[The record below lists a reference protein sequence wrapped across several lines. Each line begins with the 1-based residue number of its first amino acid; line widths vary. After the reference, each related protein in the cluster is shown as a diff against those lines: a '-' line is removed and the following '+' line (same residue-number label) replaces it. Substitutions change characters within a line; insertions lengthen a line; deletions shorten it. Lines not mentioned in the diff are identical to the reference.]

1 MDALTAALDALETAM
16 KGGPDSGNFGHAG
29 RPGFVGGSQA
39 QGSTRPAPVAMPD
52 LSDYIATPKLASEIS
67 GHVPMRDGKPVP
79 VETRMLYHVT
89 RVENLPSLLKDGFDL
104 TKVRPRWQN
113 DYAISLSPKSNLEK
127 AMAYFMPNI
136 AGTTFDTQKYAVVA
150 VTVRGRFMRDPDE
163 VTVSGLSGAQSF
175 TRAAIKQGYDASDN
189 VYIYNPKAIG
199 RIHVVE
205 TDKLAAANAKLKVRK
220 IR

>member
-1 MDALTAALDALETAM
+1 
-16 KGGPDSGNFGHAG
+16 
-29 RPGFVGGSQA
+29 
-39 QGSTRPAPVAMPD
+39 
-52 LSDYIATPKLASEIS
+52 
-67 GHVPMRDGKPVP
+67 
-79 VETRMLYHVT
+79 
-89 RVENLPSLLKDGFDL
+89 
-104 TKVRPRWQN
+104 
-113 DYAISLSPKSNLEK
+113 
-127 AMAYFMPNI
+127 MAYFMPNI